1 MHLDTNPSGHAS
13 RFHSMQMWV
22 RDSSG
27 AVSHWDQWLDFG
39 DENSTGPQIARFG
52 CDDTDGTR
60 PVFAVNAQ
68 GCNSPLRFE
77 NWYPRP
83 AGFNGNAGWA
93 PDFGFNTSA
102 NYFYGG
108 DPNDKAT
115 WVPTGGEN
123 STRRIEV
130 AWYANRSAQR
140 GSFYATQF
148 GEIVSGPSDPK
159 CSQSRTVGT
168 RTYQNLCIHQ
178 TIQPSLATIQ
188 FPGNAVQT
196 TYPMTGVVNP
206 N

>member
-1 MHLDTNPSGHAS
+1 
-13 RFHSMQMWV
+13 MQMWV
-22 RDSSG
+22 RDTTG
-27 AVSHWDQWLDFG
+27 AVSHWSQWLDFG
-39 DENSTGPQIARFG
+39 EDNSTGPQIARFG

-93 PDFGFNTSA
+93 PDFGFNMSA
-102 NYFYGG
+102 NYFFGG

-115 WVPTGGEN
+115 WVPTGGN
-123 STRRIEV
+123 NGTRRIEV
-130 AWYANRSAQR
+130 AWYANRDSRR

-148 GEIVSGPSDPK
+148 GEVLSGPDDPR
-159 CSQSRTVGT
+159 CDTTTRTVGT
-168 RTYQNLCIHQ
+168 RTYDVLCIHQ
-178 TIQPSLATIQ
+178 VIQPTLRTIQ
-188 FPGNAVQT
+188 FPGNAQQK
-196 TYPMTGVVNP
+196 TYDMTGVVNP